1 MKSTGLMMLSALAVT
16 AVLFSSCRKEP
27 LDDMT
32 AEESRIYVT
41 NYDEQADFTTFKT
54 FSIVDSVAVI
64 SNREGSKKELTQYDQ
79 QLLAQLKSQMQGRGY
94 TLVDKAAKPDIA
106 MNVSRIDNTSTSI
119 GYNPG
124 YWSGWPGYWDAGYWG
139 YPGWN
144 YWFPSYYS
152 VFRYNEKSVAIDLVD
167 LKNAKEGSNQLT
179 AVWNAMLR
187 GTGVWNSNN
196 LDAMVKALF
205 DQSQYLKA
213 TN

>member
-1 MKSTGLMMLSALAVT
+1 MLSALAVT

-27 LDDMT
+27 LNDMT

-64 SNREGSKKELTQYDQ
+64 SNREGSKKELTAYDQ

-179 AVWNAMLR
+179 AIWNAMLR

>member
-1 MKSTGLMMLSALAVT
+1 MKRTGLMMLSALAVT

-27 LDDMT
+27 LNDMT

-64 SNREGSKKELTQYDQ
+64 SNREGSKKELTAYDQ
-79 QLLAQLKSQMQGRGY
+79 QLLAQLKSQMQGRGF

-179 AVWNAMLR
+179 AIWNAMLR

>member
-1 MKSTGLMMLSALAVT
+1 MMLSALAVT

-27 LDDMT
+27 LNDMT
-32 AEESRIYVT
+32 ADESRIYVT

>member
-1 MKSTGLMMLSALAVT
+1 MLSALAVT

-27 LDDMT
+27 LNDMT

-64 SNREGSKKELTQYDQ
+64 SNREGSKKELTAYDQ
-79 QLLAQLKSQMQGRGY
+79 QLLAQLKSQMQGRGF

-179 AVWNAMLR
+179 AIWNAMLR